1 MKKLLILIFFLLLNS
16 NVYANALDCNK
27 MINKIKK
34 ECLEKSKTLNKI
46 KTTKENLDKNKN
58 LKDLYNNYL
67 KKK

>member
-1 MKKLLILIFFLLLNS
+1 MKKIIIFFSLVILNS
-16 NVYANALDCNK
+16 NVYASDLDCNK
-27 MINKIKK
+27 ITNKIKK

-58 LKDLYNNYL
+58 LKDLYNNYF